1 MSASKIVALAT
12 LAAILYGIV
21 HDLVTTQVSLEYF
34 TLGHPNVFHTKN
46 PFLLALGWGTIATW
60 WVGLPLGCLLAIAAE
75 LGPLPVLSW
84 RKLVR
89 PMAMVLL
96 ANLALAFMA
105 GLFCYFVLQ
114 TRFDLG
120 GNLSPDGE
128 RRFFAVWITHN
139 ASYLLGAIG
148 GMALCGWA
156 IRLRIIEA
164 RSTGQ
169 SS

>member
-1 MSASKIVALAT
+1 MRIVVLAT

-21 HDLVTTQVSLEYF
+21 HDLVTTQISLEYF
-34 TLGHPNVFHTKN
+34 TLGHPNLFHTKS
-46 PFLLALGWGTIATW
+46 PLLLALGWGTIATW
-60 WVGLPLGCLLAIAAE
+60 WVGLPLGCLLALAAE
-75 LGPLPVLSW
+75 LGPLPPVSW
-84 RKLVR
+84 RKLLR
-89 PMAMVLL
+89 PMATVLI
-96 ANLALAFMA
+96 ANLALAFIA

-120 GNLSPDGE
+120 GNVSPEVD

-148 GMALCGWA
+148 GLALCGWA
-156 IRLRIIEA
+156 IWLRVLESRA
-164 RSTGQ
+164 KSQ